1 MDLRIKLKPR
11 NKPRK
16 YTIKAQNL
24 NYAYYQIL
32 DKLPALSC
40 FTYGSRGNGSR
51 YAGRRGYN
59 NRNEML
65 YVYNVESFKRGK
77 YRKNK
82 HYDVYI
88 YSIPMQLLDIVKMD
102 IRQHNRNFTIKML

>member
-11 NKPRK
+11 K
-16 YTIKAQNL
+16 YTIKANNL
-24 NYAYYQIL
+24 NSTYYQIL
-32 DKLPALSC
+32 DKLPALAC
-40 FTYGSRGNGSR
+40 FTYGSRINGSQFAAR
-51 YAGRRGYN
+51 YN
-59 NRNEML
+59 IRNDML

-102 IRQHNRNFTIKML
+102 IRQRNRNFTIKML

>member
-1 MDLRIKLKPR
+1 MDLRIKL
-11 NKPRK
+11 KPRK

-32 DKLPALSC
+32 YKLPASAY
-40 FTYGSRGNGSR
+40 FTYGIRPNGSQFTGR
-51 YAGRRGYN
+51 YN
-59 NRNEML
+59 TCNEML

-82 HYDVYI
+82 HYDVYV
-88 YSIPMQLLDIVKMD
+88 YSIPMKLLDIVKMEVC
-102 IRQHNRNFTIKML
+102 QKNRNFTIKML

>member
-1 MDLRIKLKPR
+1 MDLRIKFKPH
-11 NKPRK
+11 K
-16 YTIKAQNL
+16 YTIKAMSL
-24 NYAYYQIL
+24 NDAYYQISY
-32 DKLPALSC
+32 KLPVLTH
-40 FTYGSRGNGSR
+40 FTYGSRSNGSR
-51 YAGRRGYN
+51 FVGRYN

>member
-1 MDLRIKLKPR
+1 MDLRIKLKPH
-11 NKPRK
+11 K
-16 YTIKAQNL
+16 YTIKDQNL

-32 DKLPALSC
+32 DKLPPLAC
-40 FTYGSRGNGSR
+40 FTYGSRGNGSQFAAR
-51 YAGRRGYN
+51 YN

-77 YRKNK
+77 HRKNK
-82 HYDVYI
+82 HYDVYV
-88 YSIPMQLLDIVKMD
+88 YTIPMQLLDIVKMD

>member
-1 MDLRIKLKPR
+1 MDLRIKF
-11 NKPRK
+11 KPRK
-16 YTIKAQNL
+16 YTIKAQDL
-24 NYAYYQIL
+24 NWAYYQIN
-32 DKLPALSC
+32 D
-40 FTYGSRGNGSR
+40 
-51 YAGRRGYN
+51 
-59 NRNEML
+59 ML

-102 IRQHNRNFTIKML
+102 VCQHNRNFTIKML

>member
-1 MDLRIKLKPR
+1 MDLRIKLKSC
-11 NKPRK
+11 K

-24 NYAYYQIL
+24 NWVYYQIL
-32 DKLPALSC
+32 EKLPTEAY
-40 FTYGSRGNGSR
+40 FTIGKRGGSR
-51 YAGRRGYN
+51 YTGWCDH
-59 NRNEML
+59 RNEKL

-88 YSIPMQLLDIVKMD
+88 YSIPMQLLDVVKMD
-102 IRQHNRNFTIKML
+102 VCQHNRNFTIKML

>member
-1 MDLRIKLKPR
+1 MDLRIKL
-11 NKPRK
+11 KPRK

-32 DKLPALSC
+32 DKLPALAC
-40 FTYGSRGNGSR
+40 FTYGSRGNGSQF
-51 YAGRRGYN
+51 AGRYDIRK
-59 NRNEML
+59 EML

-77 YRKNK
+77 HHKNK

-88 YSIPMQLLDIVKMD
+88 YSIPMQLLDIIKMD

>member
-1 MDLRIKLKPR
+1 MDLRIKF
-11 NKPRK
+11 KPRK

-32 DKLPALSC
+32 DKLPTLACLTIGNRSNGTQ
-40 FTYGSRGNGSR
+40 FTGR
-51 YAGRRGYN
+51 YDCL
-59 NRNEML
+59 NEIL
-65 YVYNVESFKRGK
+65 YVYNIETFKRGK

-88 YSIPMQLLDIVKMD
+88 YSIPVQILDLVKMD
-102 IRQHNRNFTIKML
+102 IKQHNRNFTVKML

>member
-1 MDLRIKLKPR
+1 MDLRIKL
-11 NKPRK
+11 KPRK

-32 DKLPALSC
+32 DKLPALAC
-40 FTYGSRGNGSR
+40 FTYGSRGNGSQF
-51 YAGRRGYN
+51 AGRLHM
-59 NRNEML
+59 RNETL

-88 YSIPMQLLDIVKMD
+88 YAIPMQLLDIVKMEVH
-102 IRQHNRNFTIKML
+102 QHNRNFTIKML

>member
-1 MDLRIKLKPR
+1 MDLKIKL
-11 NKPRK
+11 KPRK
-16 YTIKAQNL
+16 YTIKAQDL

-32 DKLPALSC
+32 DKLPPLASLT
-40 FTYGSRGNGSR
+40 FGSRSNGSR
-51 YAGRRGYN
+51 FAGRYD

-102 IRQHNRNFTIKML
+102 VRQHSRNFTIKLL

>member
-1 MDLRIKLKPR
+1 MDLRIKF
-11 NKPRK
+11 KPRK
-16 YTIKAQNL
+16 YTVKAQSL

-40 FTYGSRGNGSR
+40 FTYGSRSNGSQFS
-51 YAGRRGYN
+51 GRYN

-82 HYDVYI
+82 HYDVYV
-88 YSIPMQLLDIVKMD
+88 YSIPMQLLDIVKMEVH
-102 IRQHNRNFTIKML
+102 QHHRNFTIKML

>member
-11 NKPRK
+11 K
-16 YTIKAQNL
+16 YTIKAQDL
-24 NYAYYQIL
+24 NWAYYQIL
-32 DKLPALSC
+32 DKLPLAAS
-40 FTYGSRGNGSR
+40 FTIGKRNGSQ
-51 YAGRRGYN
+51 YAARCDH
-59 NRNEML
+59 RNDML

-88 YSIPMQLLDIVKMD
+88 YSIPMQLLDVVKMD
-102 IRQHNRNFTIKML
+102 VHQHNRHFTIKML

>member
-1 MDLRIKLKPR
+1 MDLRIKL
-11 NKPRK
+11 KPRK

-32 DKLPALSC
+32 DKLPALAC
-40 FTYGSRGNGSR
+40 FTYGSRGNGSQF
-51 YAGRRGYN
+51 AGRYN

-82 HYDVYI
+82 HYDVYV
-88 YSIPMQLLDIVKMD
+88 YSIPMALLDTFKMD
-102 IRQHNRNFTIKML
+102 IHQNKRNFALKML

>member
-11 NKPRK
+11 K
-16 YTIKAQNL
+16 YTIKVQNL

-32 DKLPALSC
+32 DKIPALAC
-40 FTYGSRGNGSR
+40 LTYGSRRNGSQFVGR
-51 YAGRRGYN
+51 YDSH
-59 NRNEML
+59 NEML

-77 YRKNK
+77 HHKNK

-88 YSIPMQLLDIVKMD
+88 YSISMKILDAVKMN
-102 IRQHNRNFTIKML
+102 IQQHNRNFTIKTL

>member
-11 NKPRK
+11 KH
-16 YTIKAQNL
+16 TIKARNL
-24 NYAYYQIL
+24 HDAYHQIL
-32 DKLPALSC
+32 YKLPALAC
-40 FTYGSRGNGSR
+40 FTYGSRGNGSQFGAR
-51 YAGRRGYN
+51 YN

-88 YSIPMQLLDIVKMD
+88 YSS
-102 IRQHNRNFTIKML
+102 

>member
-1 MDLRIKLKPR
+1 MDLRIKL
-11 NKPRK
+11 KPRK

-24 NYAYYQIL
+24 NYAYYQIQY
-32 DKLPALSC
+32 KLPALSC
-40 FTYGSRGNGSR
+40 FTYGTRPNGSQF
-51 YAGRRGYN
+51 AGRYN
-59 NRNEML
+59 KCNEML

-88 YSIPMQLLDIVKMD
+88 YAIPMQLLDIIKMD

>member
-1 MDLRIKLKPR
+1 MDLRIKL
-11 NKPRK
+11 KPRK

-32 DKLPALSC
+32 DKLPASAC
-40 FTYGSRGNGSR
+40 STYGIRPNGSQFT
-51 YAGRRGYN
+51 GKYN
-59 NRNEML
+59 TCTEML

-82 HYDVYI
+82 HYDVYV
-88 YSIPMQLLDIVKMD
+88 YSIPMKLLDIVKMEVC
-102 IRQHNRNFTIKML
+102 QKNRNFTIKML